1 MCKNPKVELAKKK
14 KKLRGLKN
22 EIAKTGN
29 NLCRVIKKERF
40 DLEEVQKTTIKLYQ
54 LTEDADR
61 LEKEIFILEQALQK
75 AQELSPA

>member
-14 KKLRGLKN
+14 KRLRGLKN

-40 DLEEVQKTTIKLYQ
+40 DLEEVQKTTVKLHQ

-75 AQELSPA
+75 VQELSPA